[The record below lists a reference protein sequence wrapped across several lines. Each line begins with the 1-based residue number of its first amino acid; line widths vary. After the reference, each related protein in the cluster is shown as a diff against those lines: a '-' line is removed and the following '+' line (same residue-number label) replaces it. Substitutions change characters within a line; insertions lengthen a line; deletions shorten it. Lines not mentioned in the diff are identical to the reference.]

1 MDSLFQNLNDQI
13 AALAGVLK
21 NDTNLKDG
29 FNLIGHS
36 QGALV
41 TRGYIERYN
50 DPPVHNYIS
59 WVGPHAG
66 VYGVPAF
73 NTLCPDVTCPW
84 IDDLVDD
91 LLTSGASKATQ
102 KLISFAAY
110 WKDPLNMTDYLA
122 DNILIA
128 DLNNEKATKNPTYK
142 ANIASLNHMALATA
156 SKDIVVVPHQS
167 GHFEFFPSGSEA
179 PKDILPLRQSPWYTE
194 DWLGLRTLDE
204 AGRLTTWEVPC
215 AHSDVPRA
223 VCKEYSYNQVARDLL
238 NNTLP

>member
-1 MDSLFQNLNDQI
+1 MYTSRLS
-13 AALAGVLK
+13 
-21 NDTNLKDG
+21 TNLKDG

-128 DLNNEKATKNPTYK
+128 DLNNEKATKNPT
-142 ANIASLNHMALATA
+142 
-156 SKDIVVVPHQS
+156 
-167 GHFEFFPSGSEA
+167 
-179 PKDILPLRQSPWYTE
+179 
-194 DWLGLRTLDE
+194 
-204 AGRLTTWEVPC
+204 
-215 AHSDVPRA
+215 
-223 VCKEYSYNQVARDLL
+223 
-238 NNTLP
+238 